1 MNDRMFSAKSVFES
15 EVGTRLAIKAYY
27 ESRESRMGYE
37 LVFGG
42 TQHFGYY
49 TPGTLSPFPIGKSLR
64 RYVLLRGLMVM
75 IKEWLP
81 FANFLSSME
90 EKLMGF
96 LALPT
101 GSRILD
107 AGCGVGHVAL
117 YLAKH
122 GMRVTGVDIIDHHV
136 ETARRNVYDARLP
149 KDQVVI
155 EKMDFEHLERIPSE
169 SHDGAFTMQ
178 SLGHA
183 FNAERAAAGFF
194 RILKPGGRFALIEV
208 ERRRDLDAE
217 GQNPK
222 LTEQLSMI
230 NVGTGMPTNERS
242 HEGFYKELLENAGF
256 VDIEV
261 YDISNN
267 ILPVVRMFYFLLLL
281 PYIFVRLFRLEK
293 YFISMLAGTTGYV
306 GYDRWRF
313 IAVTATKP
321 KKNTGI

>member
-1 MNDRMFSAKSVFES
+1 
-15 EVGTRLAIKAYY
+15 
-27 ESRESRMGYE
+27 
-37 LVFGG
+37 
-42 TQHFGYY
+42 
-49 TPGTLSPFPIGKSLR
+49 
-64 RYVLLRGLMVM
+64 
-75 IKEWLP
+75 
-81 FANFLSSME
+81 ME
-90 EKLMGF
+90 EKLMTF

-136 ETARRNVYDARLP
+136 ETARQNVHDAHLP
-149 KDQVVI
+149 KDSVI
-155 EKMDFEHLERIPSE
+155 IERMDFEHLESIPSE
-169 SHDGAFTMQ
+169 SHDGAFTLQ

-183 FNAERAAAGFF
+183 YSAERAVTGFF

-217 GQNPK
+217 RKNPK

-242 HEGFYKELLENAGF
+242 HEGFYKGLLENAGF

-261 YDISNN
+261 YDLSNN

-281 PYIFVRLFRLEK
+281 PYMFVRLCGLENN
-293 YFISMLAGTTGYV
+293 FVSMLAGTAGYV

-313 IAVTATKP
+313 IAVSATKP
-321 KKNTGI
+321 KKSTGM